1 MLPSHG
7 ANPHKLFQQ
16 LGIPQPEHMIDLSEN
31 VNVAGIPQSIRNS
44 WTEYVQVI
52 EKYPDPQGEPF
63 LSAIA
68 NKHHISKECVLVGNG
83 AAELFTFLAMFLAKQ
98 RVILVHPT
106 FSEYEATLSVHEAQL
121 IHVEVEDVCT
131 WSLPMEQIQQ
141 EMKQAKAIYLCTPN
155 NPTGVL
161 PPQEQL
167 QTIMEWGEQFNCYV
181 ILDEAFMDWLEPEPT
196 MIPCS
201 EQFLHTIIVRSMTK
215 MYGLAGIR
223 LGYLIAQPQLIQK
236 LASYAAH
243 WHVNGLAA
251 TIGTQC
257 LQEEEYRKQTIDT
270 TIEQRENWRQYLRN
284 QGCVVANSQ
293 TNYLC
298 FQLPNPQHTKQFYR
312 HFLEKGIVFRHTENY
327 RVLQGEWLRMG
338 LKTAE
343 EMKIV
348 EQEMT
353 QWFQQTAIL

>member
-16 LGIPQPEHMIDLSEN
+16 FGMPQPEQIIDLSEN
-31 VNVAGIPQSIRNS
+31 VNVAGMPQSIKDS
-44 WTEYVQVI
+44 WTNYVQVI
-52 EKYPDPQGEPF
+52 ERYPDPQGEPF
-63 LSAIA
+63 LSAVA
-68 NKHHISKECVLVGNG
+68 DQHQVSKECVLVGNG
-83 AAELFTFLAMFLAKQ
+83 AAELFTFLATFLARKQ
-98 RVILVHPT
+98 VILVHPT

-121 IHVEVEDVCT
+121 IHIEVEDICT
-131 WSLPMEQIQQ
+131 WSLPMEKIQIEMQQ
-141 EMKQAKAIYLCTPN
+141 AQAIYICTPN

-167 QTIMEWGEQFNCYV
+167 QTIMKWGEQFDCYV
-181 ILDEAFMDWLEPEPT
+181 ILDEAFMDWIEPEPT
-196 MIPCS
+196 MIPFS
-201 EQFLHTIIVRSMTK
+201 KQLPHTIIVRSMTK

-223 LGYLIAQPQLIQK
+223 LGYLIAQPMMVRK

-243 WHVNGLAA
+243 WHINGLAT

-257 LQEEEYRKQTIDT
+257 LQEEKYRKQTIAFATD
-270 TIEQRENWRQYLRN
+270 QREKWRQYLEDK
-284 QGCVVANSQ
+284 GCLVANSQ

-298 FQLPNPQHTKQFYR
+298 FQLPNPQDTQHFYR

-343 EMKIV
+343 EMAIV
-348 EQEMT
+348 EREMDA
-353 QWFQQTAIL
+353 WF